1 MDSWKTTSPWLLAAA
16 GLALLTL
23 SGLAAHSLPFIPALL
38 CVIAMASAL
47 HAPTRGRVMDKL
59 MWTFSGSA
67 VRSVLIIGGAL
78 MLIQLL
84 PLEMALLLA
93 GDVLVYLEA
102 VMAISLLAAGTRL
115 RPMRAAVVARAR
127 AVVMRLTERRR
138 DAVRAIRAARPG
150 SRGQP
155 PSDESDGTA
164 GWAFA

>member
-1 MDSWKTTSPWLLAAA
+1 MDNWKTTALWLAAGA
-16 GLALLTL
+16 GLALMAL

-38 CVIAMASAL
+38 CVIALACAV
-47 HAPTRGRVMDKL
+47 HAPTRGRVMDTL

-78 MLIQLL
+78 MLLQLL

-115 RPMRAAVVARAR
+115 RPMRAVIVARTAEL
-127 AVVMRLTERRR
+127 MTRLTARRR
-138 DAVRAIRAARPG
+138 DAVRAIRTSRPG
-150 SRGQP
+150 GPRR
-155 PSDESDGTA
+155 SDPDDSDRA
-164 GWAFA
+164 WAFA

>member
-1 MDSWKTTSPWLLAAA
+1 MDSWKTTALWLAAAA
-16 GLALLTL
+16 GLALMTL
-23 SGLAAHSLPFIPALL
+23 SGLAAHGLPFIPALL
-38 CVIAMASAL
+38 CVIAVACAL

-59 MWTFSGSA
+59 IWTFSGPA

-115 RPMRAAVVARAR
+115 RPMRTVVVARAR
-127 AVVMRLTERRR
+127 AVVTRLTERRR
-138 DAVRAIRAARPG
+138 GAVRAIRTVRPG
-150 SRGQP
+150 GRGQP
-155 PSDESDGTA
+155 PSDEADGTA